1 VKSLRFCMV
10 TTFYPPRSFG
20 GDAVAVQAL
29 ARALVRAGHR
39 VTVVCDDD
47 AYRTLAGRFDAAPR
61 ECDDGVAVHRLRSML
76 GAVSVGLT
84 QQTGHPLVHGRA
96 LRRILEEGGFDVI
109 HFHNLSLVGG
119 PAALAFGNA
128 VKLYTAHEHW
138 LVCPTHVLWR
148 HGVEPCEKRECIRC
162 QLRYERP
169 PQLWRHSGLLERHL
183 PAVHTFIAVSEFS
196 RAKHREFGFPRDMEV
211 LPGFVRDPGPPSPVR
226 ERGRERPYFLF
237 VGRLEPIKGLDDVI
251 ERFATFD
258 DADLVIAG
266 EGSRRAAL
274 QALSRGNP
282 RVRFVGFQQADQ
294 LARLY
299 AGAVAVIAS
308 SRGFETFGMSVIEA
322 YSRGVPVLA
331 RRIGSYV
338 ELVEGSGA
346 GEIFGD
352 ARELES
358 AMRRFLA
365 DPARTAS
372 MGARAYERFRAA
384 YSEDAVLP
392 RYLQLVDRAL
402 GGTAAVPSLPTP
414 FARQP
419 A

>member
-1 VKSLRFCMV
+1 
-10 TTFYPPRSFG
+10 
-20 GDAVAVQAL
+20 
-29 ARALVRAGHR
+29 
-39 VTVVCDDD
+39 
-47 AYRTLAGRFDAAPR
+47 
-61 ECDDGVAVHRLRSML
+61 
-76 GAVSVGLT
+76 
-84 QQTGHPLVHGRA
+84 
-96 LRRILEEGGFDVI
+96 
-109 HFHNLSLVGG
+109 
-119 PAALAFGNA
+119 
-128 VKLYTAHEHW
+128 
-138 LVCPTHVLWR
+138 
-148 HGVEPCEKRECIRC
+148 
-162 QLRYERP
+162 
-169 PQLWRHSGLLERHL
+169 
-183 PAVHTFIAVSEFS
+183 
-196 RAKHREFGFPRDMEV
+196 
-211 LPGFVRDPGPPSPVR
+211 
-226 ERGRERPYFLF
+226 
-237 VGRLEPIKGLDDVI
+237 
-251 ERFATFD
+251 
-258 DADLVIAG
+258 VIAG

>member
-1 VKSLRFCMV
+1 MRSLRFCMV

-20 GDAVAVQAL
+20 GDAVAVQTL
-29 ARALVRAGHR
+29 ARALVRAGHQ

-47 AYRTLAGRFDAAPR
+47 AYRTLAGRFDAAPM
-61 ECDDGVAVHRLRSML
+61 ESDDGVTVHRLRSML

-84 QQTGHPLVHGRA
+84 QQTGRPLVHGRA
-96 LRRILEEGGFDVI
+96 LKRILEEGDFDVI

-119 PAALAFGNA
+119 PAALSFGTA

-162 QLRYERP
+162 QLSYDRP
-169 PQLWRHSGLLERHL
+169 PQLWRHTGLLERHL
-183 PAVHTFIAVSEFS
+183 PAVQTFIAVSEFS
-196 RAKHREFGFPRDMEV
+196 RAKHREFGFPRDMTV
-211 LPGFVRDPGPPSPVR
+211 LPGFVRDPGPPATARARSL
-226 ERGRERPYFLF
+226 ERPYFLF

-258 DADLVIAG
+258 EADLVIAG
-266 EGSRRAAL
+266 DGSRRHAL
-274 QALSRGNP
+274 QAMTRGNP

-331 RRIGSYV
+331 RRIGSYI

-346 GEIFGD
+346 GETFGD
-352 ARELES
+352 GQELEAS
-358 AMRRFLA
+358 MRRLLA
-365 DPARTAS
+365 DPALPAR
-372 MGARAYERFRAA
+372 MGARAYERFRQS

-392 RYLQLVDRAL
+392 RYLELVERAL
-402 GGTAAVPSLPTP
+402 GRSTVVPSLPSP
-414 FARQP
+414 DARQP

>member
-1 VKSLRFCMV
+1 MV

-29 ARALVRAGHR
+29 SRALARAGHQ

-47 AYRTLAGRFDAAPR
+47 AYRTLAGRFDAAPP
-61 ECDDGVAVHRLRSML
+61 ECDDGITVHRLRSML

-84 QQTGHPLVHGRA
+84 QQIGRPIVHGRE

-119 PAALAFGNA
+119 PAALAFGSA

-148 HGVEPCEKRECIRC
+148 HGVEPCENRECIRC
-162 QLRYERP
+162 QLHYERP
-169 PQLWRHSGLLERHL
+169 PQFWRGTGLLERHL

-196 RAKHREFGFPRDMEV
+196 RAKHREFGFSRDMQV
-211 LPGFVRDPGPPSPVR
+211 LPGFVRDPGPPPLR
-226 ERGRERPYFLF
+226 ERGPERPYFLF

-258 DADLVIAG
+258 EADLLIAG
-266 EGSRRAAL
+266 DGSRRAAL
-274 QALSRGNP
+274 QAQARGNP
-282 RVRFVGFQQADQ
+282 RVRFLGFQQMDQ

-331 RRIGSYV
+331 RRIGSYI

-346 GEIFGD
+346 GETFGD
-352 ARELES
+352 ARELEL
-358 AMRRFLA
+358 AMRRLLA

-372 MGARAYERFRAA
+372 MGALAYERFRTT

-392 RYLQLVDRAL
+392 RYLELVHRAL
-402 GGTAAVPSLPTP
+402 GRATDVPSLPSP
-414 FARQP
+414 AARQP